1 MKILSFDIGIK
12 NLSYCLF
19 DSDTDEILDWDLIN
33 LCSDVEFYC
42 DRVLKNKK
50 ICNKKA
56 KYYSE
61 DEYFCNRHK
70 DSKCKEIKKKK
81 KIPKDYAID
90 IKKQL
95 DERKELS
102 DIDIVLIENQP
113 VLKNPVMKTI
123 QVIVFSYFCFKITNN
138 NNLDVLNV
146 SARTKE
152 KLPTLDK
159 EWVDTSYYK
168 DYISQ
173 TENTKDKYKIR
184 KIICKEYAKYLLH
197 EKPELQSFLMEHK
210 KQDDLTD
217 SFLMCVYY
225 SNKNC

>member
-70 DSKCKEIKKKK
+70 DSKSKEIKKEK

-159 EWVDTSYYK
+159 EWVNTSYYK

-184 KIICKEYAKYLLH
+184 KIICKEYAKYLLD

>member
-1 MKILSFDIGIK
+1 MKILAFDIGLK

-19 DSDTDEILDWDLIN
+19 DSDTNEILDWDLIH
-33 LCSDVEFYC
+33 LCADVEFYC
-42 DRVLKNKK
+42 DEKLKNKK

-56 KYYSE
+56 THYLE
-61 DEYFCNRHK
+61 DNYCCNKHK
-70 DSKCKEIKKKK
+70 KDNYKEIKKEK

-90 IKKQL
+90 IKKNL

-102 DIDIVLIENQP
+102 DVDVVLIENQP

-123 QVIVFSYFCFKITNN
+123 QVIIFSYFCFKITNN
-138 NNLDVLNV
+138 NIDVLNV

-152 KLPTLDK
+152 KLPVLDK
-159 EWVDTSYYK
+159 KWVNTTYYN
-168 DYISQ
+168 DYINQ
-173 TENTKDKYKIR
+173 TENTKDKYKTR
-184 KIICKEYAKYLLH
+184 KIICKEYAKYLLDD
-197 EKPELQSFLMEHK
+197 KPELQSFLMEHK

-225 SNKNC
+225 SNKK